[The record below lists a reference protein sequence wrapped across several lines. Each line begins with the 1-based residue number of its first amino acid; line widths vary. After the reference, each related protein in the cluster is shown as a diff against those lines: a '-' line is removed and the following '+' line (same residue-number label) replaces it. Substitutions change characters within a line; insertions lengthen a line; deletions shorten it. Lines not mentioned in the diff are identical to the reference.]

1 MKHNPFATA
10 SASALTVA
18 SLYIVCR
25 VFVGLFPAFSYS
37 VMQAW
42 FHGLAP
48 QGVGRFDLTTP
59 SFILGLVTATVVA
72 WGTGWCYAHCYNMF
86 VRKSK

>member
-18 SLYIVCR
+18 VLYIVCR
-25 VFVGLFPAFSYS
+25 VFVGLFPVFSYS

-42 FHGLAP
+42 FHGLSL
-48 QGVGRFDLTTP
+48 QTVGRFDLSLA
-59 SFILGLVTATVVA
+59 SFVLGMVTAAVVA
-72 WGTGWCYAHCYNMF
+72 WLTGWCFAHCYNMF
-86 VRKSK
+86 SKKK